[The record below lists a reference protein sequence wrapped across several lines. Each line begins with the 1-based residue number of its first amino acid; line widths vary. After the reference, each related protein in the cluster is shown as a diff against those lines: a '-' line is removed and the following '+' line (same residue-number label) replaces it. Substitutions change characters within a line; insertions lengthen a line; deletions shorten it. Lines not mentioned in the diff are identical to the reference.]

1 MYVLS
6 ADIFMK
12 AIHYQMIIFVRFVN
26 TEWQILSRYREKRI
40 ENKGGVE
47 EIRLLYHRKI
57 QKYITFFLVWGK
69 ELSYDGYRNRKK
81 E

>member
-47 EIRLLYHRKI
+47 EIRLLFVNI
-57 QKYITFFLVWGK
+57 AK
-69 ELSYDGYRNRKK
+69 EKNEIVLDRD
-81 E
+81 